1 MDENAYLVGHVSHL
15 VGHASD
21 FVELEVRFQAR
32 TELSWAALGNSL
44 NQARETKGNTVTEK
58 KKSLQVGTPKP
69 VFMLEMA
76 SWIIIWV
83 VLEPQVQELE

>member
-1 MDENAYLVGHVSHL
+1 MDKNDYLVGHMFHL
-15 VGHASD
+15 MGHASD
-21 FVELEVRFQAR
+21 FVELEEV
-32 TELSWAALGNSL
+32 SDKHKALMGCPIEFSQPGQWN
-44 NQARETKGNTVTEK
+44 RRGYWEREK

-83 VLEPQVQELE
+83 VLEPQV